1 MNQRVLILGGCGRIG
16 NSIACDLLKH
26 TPSTVIVTGRGGS
39 VGGVGGG
46 GSVGG
51 RGRKEFLQLDLG
63 DRDRL
68 RQAIQNCDLVIHCA
82 GPFDYRDAFVLQ
94 FCIELGVNYLDVSD
108 RPPFVKKA
116 LTYQEAARK
125 AGVTAILST
134 GVFPGISNSMVRQGV
149 ESLDRAEEIYLYY
162 VVAGSGGA
170 GVTVMRT
177 TFLGLQ
183 HPFKAWIEGEWR
195 DVLPY
200 SDRILADFSIRFGKV
215 GVYWFE
221 VAETYSF
228 VESFPGVKTVV
239 TKFGSFPDFYNHL
252 TWLTARLM
260 PSSWLS
266 NSIEFLSQ
274 TAYKMTEFTDTFSG
288 VGVAMT
294 AKIQGRKDGKKATA
308 LVKFFHPHTAT
319 AAGYGTGSIA
329 RSLLTGELEKP
340 GVWSVEQVFPTAIFQ
355 REMKKRNVAIEM
367 QVCDRDMERIDI

>member
-1 MNQRVLILGGCGRIG
+1 MNQKVLILGGCGRIG
-16 NSIACDLLKH
+16 NNVAGDLLKY
-26 TPSTVIVTGRGGS
+26 TESTVIVTSRRLNGESVGGIGS
-39 VGGVGGG
+39 VGEG
-46 GSVGG
+46 
-51 RGRKEFLQLDLG
+51 GRKEFLQLDLA

-68 RQAIQNCDLVIHCA
+68 CQVIRSCDLVVHCA

-94 FCIELGVNYLDVSD
+94 SCIELGVNYLDVSD

-116 LTYQEAARK
+116 LTYREAAQK

-149 ESLDRAEEIYLYY
+149 ESLDRAEAIYLYY

-183 HPFKAWIEGEWR
+183 HPFQAWIEGEWR
-195 DVLPY
+195 EVLPY
-200 SDRILADFSIRFGKV
+200 SDRILADFPDPYGKV

-252 TWLTARLM
+252 TWLTARFM
-260 PSSWLS
+260 PPAWLS

-294 AKIQGRKDGKKATA
+294 AKIQGIKQGKKATA
-308 LVKFFHPHTAT
+308 FVRFVHPHTAT
-319 AAGYGTGSIA
+319 AAGYGTGSVA
-329 RSLLTGELEKP
+329 RSLLMGELKKP
-340 GVWSVEQVFPTAIFQ
+340 GVWSVEQAFPTAIFQ
-355 REMKKRNVAIEM
+355 REMRKRNMAIEV
-367 QVCDRDMERIDI
+367 QITNL